1 MILLAA
7 LLATAAPGDFLP
19 AAALPDS
26 ECERHAGA
34 EKAAC
39 LAINRQLT
47 GRFAEA
53 AQQFESGAGMLK
65 PGDPVIDRML
75 AAAGNMWIAAGEA
88 GKAALALDKALAG
101 TGLLAD
107 QRGEALLDRA
117 RAAEAQGDLKT
128 ARAKVTAASES
139 ISEDP
144 FLWYFSAA
152 LAIRENDAATAKL
165 AIGRA
170 LALEPNDPT
179 ILFEAGHVFQFAGD
193 DAKARDYWTRASAAD
208 PKGKSGDAARRA
220 LAMLDVPLTVTNQ
233 VTTQPIE
240 EDREGRQ

>member
-1 MILLAA
+1 MILIAA
-7 LLATAAPGDFLP
+7 LLAVAPPAPCAGESGAPQKVCRAVTAQK
-19 AAALPDS
+19 S
-26 ECERHAGA
+26 
-34 EKAAC
+34 
-39 LAINRQLT
+39 

-53 AQQFESGAGMLK
+53 AGEFEAAALMLK
-65 PGDPVIDRML
+65 PGDPAIDRML
-75 AAAGNMWIAAGEA
+75 AAAGNMWIAAGQP

-128 ARAKVTAASES
+128 ARAKVNAAAETVSG
-139 ISEDP
+139 DA

-152 LAIRENDAATAKL
+152 LAIRENDPATAKL

-179 ILFEAGHVFQFAGD
+179 VLFEAGHVFQFAGD
-193 DAKARDYWTRASAAD
+193 DAKARDYWTRAAAAD
-208 PKGKSGDAARRA
+208 PKGKSGNAARRA
-220 LAMLDVPLTVTNQ
+220 LAMMDVPLNVTNQ
-233 VTTQPIE
+233 VTTQKVE
-240 EDREGRQ
+240 EDKEGK

>member
-7 LLATAAPGDFLP
+7 LLAVAAPGDFLP
-19 AAALPDS
+19 PEAMPDS
-26 ECERHAGA
+26 TCETHSGA

-39 LAINRQLT
+39 LAMNRQLT

-53 AQQFESGAGMLK
+53 AQQFEAGAGMLK
-65 PGDPVIDRML
+65 PGDPTADRML
-75 AAAGNMWIAAGEA
+75 AAAGNMWIAAGQP
-88 GKAALALDKALAG
+88 GKAAVALDKALAG
-101 TGLLAD
+101 TGLLAE

-117 RAAEAQGDLKT
+117 RAAESQGDLRT
-128 ARAKVTAASES
+128 ARAKVTAAAET
-139 ISEDP
+139 ISKDP

-152 LAIRENDAATAKL
+152 LAIRENDPVTAKL

-179 ILFEAGHVFQFAGD
+179 VLFEAGHVYHFAGD

-220 LAMLDVPLTVTNQ
+220 LAMMDVPLQVTNR
-233 VTTQPIE
+233 VATQPVE
-240 EDREGRQ
+240 EDGEE

>member
-1 MILLAA
+1 MILFAAA
-7 LLATAAPGDFLP
+7 LLAAATPACATQPGVPQNVCTAL
-19 AAALPDS
+19 AAQQA
-26 ECERHAGA
+26 
-34 EKAAC
+34 
-39 LAINRQLT
+39 

-53 AQQFESGAGMLK
+53 AAEFEAGAGTLK
-65 PGDPVIDRML
+65 PGDPAIDRML
-75 AAAGNMWIAAGEA
+75 AAAGNMWIAAGQP

-101 TGLLAD
+101 AGLLAD

-128 ARAKVTAASES
+128 ARAKVTAAAAS
-139 ISEDP
+139 IAGDA

-152 LAIRENDAATAKL
+152 LAIREEDPATAKL

-179 ILFEAGHVFQFAGD
+179 VLFEAGHVFQFAGD
-193 DAKARDYWTRASAAD
+193 EAKARDYWARAAAAD

-233 VTTQPIE
+233 VTSQPA
-240 EDREGRQ
+240 EDGKK

>member
-7 LLATAAPGDFLP
+7 LLAAAAPSQCVTQPGVP
-19 AAALPDS
+19 QNV
-26 ECERHAGA
+26 CV
-34 EKAAC
+34 
-39 LAINRQLT
+39 AIEAQKG

-53 AQQFESGAGMLK
+53 AQHFETGAGMLK
-65 PGDPVIDRML
+65 PGDPSIDRML
-75 AAAGNMWIAAGEA
+75 AGAGNMWIAAGQP
-88 GKAALALDKALAG
+88 GKAAAALDKALAG

-128 ARAKVTAASES
+128 ARAKVTAAAAS
-139 ISEDP
+139 IAQDP

-152 LAIRENDAATAKL
+152 LAIRENDPATAKL

-179 ILFEAGHVFQFAGD
+179 VLFEAGHVFQFAGD
-193 DAKARDYWTRASAAD
+193 EGKAREYWARAAAAD

-220 LAMLDVPLTVTNQ
+220 LAMLDVPLKVTNQ
-233 VTTQPIE
+233 VSTQPV
-240 EDREGRQ
+240 EDGQD

>member
-1 MILLAA
+1 V
-7 LLATAAPGDFLP
+7 
-19 AAALPDS
+19 
-26 ECERHAGA
+26 
-34 EKAAC
+34 
-39 LAINRQLT
+39 
-47 GRFAEA
+47 
-53 AQQFESGAGMLK
+53 K
-65 PGDPVIDRML
+65 PGDPSIDKLL
-75 AAAGNMWIAAGEA
+75 AAAGNMWIAAGQP

-117 RAAEAQGDLKT
+117 RAAEAQNDLKT
-128 ARAKVTAASES
+128 ARAKVTAAAET

-152 LAIRENDAATAKL
+152 LAIRENDPAAAKL

-179 ILFEAGHVFQFAGD
+179 ILFEAGHVFHFGGD
-193 DAKARDYWTRASAAD
+193 DAKARDYWTRASVAD

-220 LAMLDVPLTVTNQ
+220 LAMMDVPLTVTDRVTNQ
-233 VTTQPIE
+233 PVAGAKDQ
-240 EDREGRQ
+240 

>member
-1 MILLAA
+1 MILVAA
-7 LLATAAPGDFLP
+7 LLAAASPTPCAGESGVAQKVCVAV
-19 AAALPDS
+19 AAQKS
-26 ECERHAGA
+26 
-34 EKAAC
+34 
-39 LAINRQLT
+39 

-53 AQQFESGAGMLK
+53 AGSFEAGTVMLK
-65 PGDPVIDRML
+65 PGDPAIDRML
-75 AAAGNMWIAAGEA
+75 AAAGNMWIAAGQS

-128 ARAKVTAASES
+128 ARAKVSAAAET
-139 ISEDP
+139 IIRDP

-152 LAIRENDAATAKL
+152 LAIRENDPVTAKL

-170 LALEPNDPT
+170 LDLEPKDPT
-179 ILFEAGHVFQFAGD
+179 VLFEAGHVYAFAGD
-193 DAKARDYWTRASAAD
+193 DAKARDYWTRAAAAD

-220 LAMLDVPLTVTNQ
+220 LAMMDVPLAVTNK
-233 VTTQPIE
+233 VTTHPVE
-240 EDREGRQ
+240 EDKDTGQ